1 MLNSFRNLLS
11 GRTLYVIVGVCA
23 LPFIF
28 TGVSSFNTLFSN
40 YGTVNGIEVTQLD
53 VNNATIRVEER
64 YKSIFGENFSIDQ
77 LQEQELLNL
86 IKSQIT
92 NQKIIEAMAF
102 NNNLD
107 ISMDDVKRAIIKE
120 ETFLDENG
128 IFDQSIFEAA
138 VRGAG
143 MIPDEYL
150 QFVLTSIT
158 ADNLIGAIS
167 QSTFILNEDLI
178 DFTAFA
184 EATKD
189 IKFIKSD
196 RDEIISL
203 QVSSDEE
210 AKEFYQ
216 ANQLLF
222 LSDEKR
228 EFNYAF
234 NSLESFSKNLD
245 IDNELIENAYQEY
258 LLEIQM
264 SSQNRISHI
273 MLAKSDDD
281 AVKIAQ
287 EVYEDLIN
295 GVIDFTEA
303 VKRYSDDEASIEA
316 AGDLGY
322 SSGDA
327 FPQEFEDTIK
337 ELSLNQISS
346 PIDLG
351 ETIHIIKVTETLKSE
366 AESKKSF
373 ADNLRQE
380 FVNEEAGL
388 LMGQAMID
396 AEELVLSGGNLN
408 SIVDTLQLKVQSTKA
423 ITESEF
429 SESIIADARPFFDT
443 AFVEGDIEVIE
454 VQDGFYVIELN
465 SIQPPKVISFKDS
478 RQKAINEVRAQ
489 KADELIAE
497 MQLSAFARLAD
508 ENQTDLPKGF
518 EKESFKNVTRYSSLL
533 PREIIDAIFKL
544 NPGDTFSE
552 TASDNN
558 RYWISV
564 TSANVLS
571 DEEITQ
577 KIEGY
582 RDVVLQYANQQDA
595 VLIDQKLK
603 ENVKVNLRNLDP
615 QI

>member
-77 LQEQELLNL
+77 LQEQELLNR

-158 ADNLIGAIS
+158 ADNLIGTIS
-167 QSTFILNEDLI
+167 QSTFVLNEDLI
-178 DFTAFA
+178 NFTAFA

-258 LLEIQM
+258 LLEIKM

-273 MLAKSDDD
+273 MFAKSDDD

-327 FPQEFEDTIK
+327 FPQEFEDAIK

-429 SESIIADARPFFDT
+429 SESIIADARPFFD
-443 AFVEGDIEVIE
+443 AALVEGDIEVIE

-533 PREIIDAIFKL
+533 PREIVDAIFKL

-558 RYWISV
+558 RYWVSV

-571 DEEITQ
+571 EEEITQ

>member
-11 GRTLYVIVGVCA
+11 GKTLYVIVGVCA

-128 IFDQSIFEAA
+128 KFDQSIFEAA

-196 RDEIISL
+196 RDEIISF
-203 QVSSDEE
+203 QVSSGEE

-273 MLAKSDDD
+273 MLSKSNDDV
-281 AVKIAQ
+281 VKIAQ
-287 EVYEDLIN
+287 KVYEDLIN

-327 FPQEFEDTIK
+327 FPQEFEDAIK

-429 SESIIADARPFFDT
+429 SESIIADARPFFDA

-465 SIQPPKVISFKDS
+465 SIEPPKVISFKDS
-478 RQKAINEVRAQ
+478 RQRAINEVRAQ

-518 EKESFKNVTRYSSLL
+518 EKESFKNITRYSSLL
-533 PREIIDAIFKL
+533 PREIIDAIFKS

-615 QI
+615 QT

>member
-11 GRTLYVIVGVCA
+11 GKTLYVIVGVCA

-77 LQEQELLNL
+77 LQEQELLNR

-128 IFDQSIFEAA
+128 KFDQSIFEAA

-178 DFTAFA
+178 DFTSFA

-196 RDEIISL
+196 RDEIISF

-273 MLAKSDDD
+273 MLSKSNDDV
-281 AVKIAQ
+281 VKIAQ
-287 EVYEDLIN
+287 KVYEDLIN

-327 FPQEFEDTIK
+327 FPQEFEDAIK
-337 ELSLNQISS
+337 ELSLNQISP

-429 SESIIADARPFFDT
+429 SESIIADARPFFD
-443 AFVEGDIEVIE
+443 AALVEGDIEVIE

-465 SIQPPKVISFKDS
+465 SIEPPKVISFKDA

-533 PREIIDAIFKL
+533 PREIIDAIFKS

-558 RYWISV
+558 RYWVSV

-615 QI
+615 QT

>member
-128 IFDQSIFEAA
+128 KFDQSIFEAA

-273 MLAKSDDD
+273 MFAKSDDD

-327 FPQEFEDTIK
+327 FPQEFEDAIK

-408 SIVDTLQLKVQSTKA
+408 YIVDTLQLKAQSTKA

-429 SESIIADARPFFDT
+429 SESIIADARPFFDA

-465 SIQPPKVISFKDS
+465 SIQPPKVMSFKDS

-518 EKESFKNVTRYSSLL
+518 EKESFKNITRYSSLL
-533 PREIIDAIFKL
+533 PREIIDAIFKS

-603 ENVKVNLRNLDP
+603 ENVKVNLRNLNP
-615 QI
+615 QT

>member
-11 GRTLYVIVGVCA
+11 GKTLYVIVGVCA

-40 YGTVNGIEVTQLD
+40 YGSVNGIEVTQLD

-64 YKSIFGENFSIDQ
+64 YKSIFGENFSVDQ
-77 LQEQELLNL
+77 LEEQELLSF
-86 IKSQIT
+86 IKTQIT

-102 NNNLD
+102 DNNLD

-128 IFDQSIFEAA
+128 EFDQSIFEAA

-158 ADNLIGAIS
+158 ADNLISSIS
-167 QSTFILNEDLI
+167 ESTFVLNEDLI

-184 EATKD
+184 EATMD

-196 RDEIISL
+196 RDEIIKL
-203 QVSSDEE
+203 QAVSDEE
-210 AKEFYQ
+210 AKEFYE

-222 LSDEKR
+222 LSDER
-228 EFNYAF
+228 RDFNYAF
-234 NSLESFSKNLD
+234 KSLESFSKNLD

-258 LLEIQM
+258 LSEMQM

-273 MLAKSDDD
+273 MFSKSDDE
-281 AVKIAQ
+281 AIKVAQ
-287 EVYEDLIN
+287 EVYENLMD
-295 GVIDFTEA
+295 GAIDFTEA
-303 VKRYSDDEASIEA
+303 VKKYSDDEASIEA
-316 AGDLGY
+316 LGDLGY

-327 FPQEFEDTIK
+327 FPQEFEEAIK
-337 ELSLNQISS
+337 ELSLNQISP

-351 ETIHIIKVTETLKSE
+351 ETIHIIKVTEILKSE

-380 FVNEEAGL
+380 FINEEAGL

-396 AEELVLSGGNLN
+396 AEELVLSGGNFD
-408 SIVDTLQLKVQSTKA
+408 SIIDALQLKAESIQA
-423 ITESEF
+423 IAESEF
-429 SESIIADARPFFDT
+429 SDSITAEAQPFFD
-443 AFVEGDIEVIE
+443 ARFVEGDIEVVE
-454 VQDGFYVIELN
+454 AEGGFYIIELS
-465 SIQPPKVISFKDS
+465 SIDPPKVMSFIDS
-478 RQKAINEVRAQ
+478 RQKSINEVRSQ
-489 KADELIAE
+489 KADKLIAE

-508 ENQTDLPKGF
+508 ENQTDLPQGF
-518 EKESFKNVTRYSSLL
+518 DEETYQKVSRYSSLL
-533 PREIIDAIFKL
+533 PNDIIDAIFKL
-544 NPGDTFSE
+544 NPGETFSE

-558 RYWISV
+558 RYWVSV
-564 TSANVLS
+564 TSANVLNE
-571 DEEITQ
+571 EEITQ

-582 RDVVLQYANQQDA
+582 QDVVLQYANQQNA
-595 VLIDQKLK
+595 ILIDQKLK

>member
-11 GRTLYVIVGVCA
+11 GRTLYLIVGVCA

-167 QSTFILNEDLI
+167 QSTFVLNEDLI

-245 IDNELIENAYQEY
+245 IDNEVIENAYQEY

-327 FPQEFEDTIK
+327 FPQEFENAIK
-337 ELSLNQISS
+337 ELSLNQISP

>member
-11 GRTLYVIVGVCA
+11 GKTLYVIVGVCA

-128 IFDQSIFEAA
+128 KFDQSIFEAA

-203 QVSSDEE
+203 QVSSDDE

-245 IDNELIENAYQEY
+245 IDKELIENAYQEY

-273 MLAKSDDD
+273 MIAKSDDD
-281 AVKIAQ
+281 AVRIAQ

-295 GVIDFTEA
+295 GVIDFTDA
-303 VKRYSDDEASIEA
+303 VKRYSDDEASIEE

-327 FPQEFEDTIK
+327 FPQEFEDAIK

-429 SESIIADARPFFDT
+429 SESIIADARPFFD
-443 AFVEGDIEVIE
+443 AALVEGDIEVIE

-465 SIQPPKVISFKDS
+465 SIEPPKVMSFKDS

-518 EKESFKNVTRYSSLL
+518 EKESFKNITRYSSLL
-533 PREIIDAIFKL
+533 PREIIDAIFKS

-615 QI
+615 QT

>member
-11 GRTLYVIVGVCA
+11 GKTLYVIVGVCA

-77 LQEQELLNL
+77 LEEQELLNL

-102 NNNLD
+102 DNNLG

-128 IFDQSIFEAA
+128 KFDQSIFEAA

-158 ADNLIGAIS
+158 AKNLINSIS
-167 QSTFILNEDLI
+167 ESTFILNEDLI

-189 IKFIKSD
+189 IIFIKSD

-203 QVSSDEE
+203 QGSSDEE
-210 AKEFYQ
+210 AKEFYE

-234 NSLESFSKNLD
+234 NSLESFSKNLE
-245 IDNELIENAYQEY
+245 IDNELIENAYLEY
-258 LLEIQM
+258 LSEIQM
-264 SSQNRISHI
+264 SNQNRISHI
-273 MLAKSDDD
+273 MFTKSNDD

-287 EVYEDLIN
+287 DVYKNLIN
-295 GVIDFTEA
+295 GDIDFTEA

-327 FPQEFEDTIK
+327 FPEEFEDAIN
-337 ELSLNQISS
+337 ELSLNQIST

-351 ETIHIIKVTETLKSE
+351 ETIHIIKVTEILKSE

-373 ADNLRQE
+373 AETLSQE
-380 FVNEEAGL
+380 FIDEEAGL

-396 AEELVLSGGNLN
+396 AEELVLSGRNFN
-408 SIVDTLQLKVQSTKA
+408 SIIDTLQLKAESTQA
-423 ITESEF
+423 IAESEF
-429 SESIIADARPFFDT
+429 SDSIMADARPFFDT
-443 AFVEGDIEVIE
+443 EFVEGDIEVIE
-454 VQDGFYVIELN
+454 VEDGFYVIGLN
-465 SIQPPKVISFKDS
+465 AIEQPKVISFKDS

-497 MQLSAFARLAD
+497 MQLSAFARLAG
-508 ENQTDLPKGF
+508 ENQMDLPNGF
-518 EKESFKNVTRYSSLL
+518 EKESFQKVTRYSSLL
-533 PREIIDAIFKL
+533 PREIIDALFKL
-544 NPGDTFSE
+544 NPGDTFTE

-558 RYWISV
+558 RYWVSV

-571 DEEITQ
+571 EEEITQ

-582 RDVVLQYANQQDA
+582 RDVVLQYANQQNA
-595 VLIDQKLK
+595 ILIDQKLK
-603 ENVKVNLRNLDP
+603 EDVKVNLRNLDP

>member
-11 GRTLYVIVGVCA
+11 GKTLYVIVGVCA

-128 IFDQSIFEAA
+128 KFDQSIFEAA

-196 RDEIISL
+196 RDEIISF

-273 MLAKSDDD
+273 MLSKSNDDV
-281 AVKIAQ
+281 VKIAQ
-287 EVYEDLIN
+287 KVYEDLIN

-327 FPQEFEDTIK
+327 FPQEFEDAIK
-337 ELSLNQISS
+337 ELSLNQISP

-429 SESIIADARPFFDT
+429 SESIIADARPFFD
-443 AFVEGDIEVIE
+443 AALVEGDIEVIE

-465 SIQPPKVISFKDS
+465 SIEPPKVISFKDS

-615 QI
+615 QT

>member
-167 QSTFILNEDLI
+167 QSTFVLNEDLI

-327 FPQEFEDTIK
+327 FPQEFENAIK
-337 ELSLNQISS
+337 ELSLNQISP

-465 SIQPPKVISFKDS
+465 SIEPPKVISFKDS

-615 QI
+615 QT

>member
-11 GRTLYVIVGVCA
+11 GRTLYLIVGVCA

-167 QSTFILNEDLI
+167 QSTFVLNEDLI

-327 FPQEFEDTIK
+327 FPQEFENAIK
-337 ELSLNQISS
+337 ELSLNQISP

-518 EKESFKNVTRYSSLL
+518 EKESFKNITRYSSLL
-533 PREIIDAIFKL
+533 PREIIDAIFKS

>member
-102 NNNLD
+102 KNNLD

-128 IFDQSIFEAA
+128 KFDQSIFEAA

-150 QFVLTSIT
+150 QYVLTSIT
-158 ADNLIGAIS
+158 ADNLIGTIS
-167 QSTFILNEDLI
+167 QSTFVLNEDLI
-178 DFTAFA
+178 DFTSFA

-203 QVSSDEE
+203 QVSSDDE

-245 IDNELIENAYQEY
+245 IDKELIENAYQEY

-273 MLAKSDDD
+273 MIAKSDDD
-281 AVKIAQ
+281 AVRIAQ

-303 VKRYSDDEASIEA
+303 VKRYSDDEASIET

-396 AEELVLSGGNLN
+396 AEELVLSGGDLN

-429 SESIIADARPFFDT
+429 SESIIADARPFFD
-443 AFVEGDIEVIE
+443 AELVEGDIEVIE

-465 SIQPPKVISFKDS
+465 SIEPPKVISFKDS

-533 PREIIDAIFKL
+533 PREIVDAIFKL

-558 RYWISV
+558 RYWVSV

-571 DEEITQ
+571 EEEITQ

>member
-11 GRTLYVIVGVCA
+11 GKTLYVIVGVCA

-128 IFDQSIFEAA
+128 KFDQSIFEAA

-196 RDEIISL
+196 RDEIISF
-203 QVSSDEE
+203 QVSSGEE

-273 MLAKSDDD
+273 MLSKSNDDV
-281 AVKIAQ
+281 VKIAQ
-287 EVYEDLIN
+287 KVYEDLIN

-327 FPQEFEDTIK
+327 FPQEFEDAIK

-429 SESIIADARPFFDT
+429 SESIIADARPFFD
-443 AFVEGDIEVIE
+443 AALVEGDIKVIE

-465 SIQPPKVISFKDS
+465 SIEPPKVRSFKDS

-518 EKESFKNVTRYSSLL
+518 EKESFKNITRYSSLL
-533 PREIIDAIFKL
+533 PREIIDAIFKS

-615 QI
+615 QT

>member
-107 ISMDDVKRAIIKE
+107 VSMDDVKRAIIKE

-158 ADNLIGAIS
+158 ADNLIGTIS
-167 QSTFILNEDLI
+167 QSTFVLNEDLI
-178 DFTAFA
+178 DFTSFA

-273 MLAKSDDD
+273 MFAKSDDD

-396 AEELVLSGGNLN
+396 AEELVLSGGDLN

-429 SESIIADARPFFDT
+429 SESIIADARPFFD
-443 AFVEGDIEVIE
+443 AELVEGDIEVIE

-465 SIQPPKVISFKDS
+465 SIEPPKVISFKDS

-533 PREIIDAIFKL
+533 PKEIVDAIFKL

-558 RYWISV
+558 RYWVSV

-615 QI
+615 QT

>member
-11 GRTLYVIVGVCA
+11 GKTLYVIVGVCA

-40 YGTVNGIEVTQLD
+40 YGSVNGIEVTQLD

-64 YKSIFGENFSIDQ
+64 YKSIFGENFSVDQ
-77 LQEQELLNL
+77 LEEQELLSF
-86 IKSQIT
+86 IKTQIT

-102 NNNLD
+102 DNNLD
-107 ISMDDVKRAIIKE
+107 ISMDDVKRVIIKE

-128 IFDQSIFEAA
+128 EFDQSIFEAA

-158 ADNLIGAIS
+158 ADNLISSIS
-167 QSTFILNEDLI
+167 ESTFVLNEDLI

-184 EATKD
+184 EATMD

-196 RDEIISL
+196 RDEIIKL
-203 QVSSDEE
+203 QAVSDEE
-210 AKEFYQ
+210 AKEFYE

-222 LSDEKR
+222 LSDER
-228 EFNYAF
+228 RDFNYAF
-234 NSLESFSKNLD
+234 KSLESFSKNLD

-258 LLEIQM
+258 LSEMQM

-273 MLAKSDDD
+273 MFSKSDDE
-281 AVKIAQ
+281 AIKVAQ
-287 EVYEDLIN
+287 EVYENLMD
-295 GVIDFTEA
+295 GAIDFAEA
-303 VKRYSDDEASIEA
+303 VKKYSDDEASIEA
-316 AGDLGY
+316 LGDLGY

-327 FPQEFEDTIK
+327 FPQEFEEAIK
-337 ELSLNQISS
+337 ELSLNQISP

-351 ETIHIIKVTETLKSE
+351 ETIHIIKVTEILKSE

-380 FVNEEAGL
+380 FIKEEAGL

-396 AEELVLSGGNLN
+396 AEELVLSGGNFN
-408 SIVDTLQLKVQSTKA
+408 SIIDALQLKAESIQA
-423 ITESEF
+423 IAESEF
-429 SESIIADARPFFDT
+429 SDRITAEAQPFFD
-443 AFVEGDIEVIE
+443 ARFVEGDIEVVE
-454 VQDGFYVIELN
+454 AEGGFYIIELS
-465 SIQPPKVISFKDS
+465 SIDPPKVMSFIDS
-478 RQKAINEVRAQ
+478 RQKSINEVRSQ
-489 KADELIAE
+489 KADKLIAE

-508 ENQTDLPKGF
+508 ENQTDLPQGF
-518 EKESFKNVTRYSSLL
+518 DEETYQKVSRYSSLL
-533 PREIIDAIFKL
+533 PNDIIDAIFKL
-544 NPGDTFSE
+544 NPGETFSE
-552 TASDNN
+552 TGSDNN
-558 RYWISV
+558 RYWVSV
-564 TSANVLS
+564 TSANVLNE
-571 DEEITQ
+571 EEITQ

-582 RDVVLQYANQQDA
+582 QDVVLQYANQQNA
-595 VLIDQKLK
+595 ILIDQKLK

>member
-128 IFDQSIFEAA
+128 KFDQSIFEAA

-167 QSTFILNEDLI
+167 QSTFVLNEDLI

-196 RDEIISL
+196 RDEIISF

-273 MLAKSDDD
+273 MLSKSNDDV
-281 AVKIAQ
+281 VKIAQ
-287 EVYEDLIN
+287 KVYEDLIN

-327 FPQEFEDTIK
+327 FPQEFENAIK
-337 ELSLNQISS
+337 ELSLNQISP

-429 SESIIADARPFFDT
+429 SESIIADARPFFD
-443 AFVEGDIEVIE
+443 AALVEGDIEVIE
-454 VQDGFYVIELN
+454 VQDGFYVIELK
-465 SIQPPKVISFKDS
+465 SIEPPKVISFKDS

-518 EKESFKNVTRYSSLL
+518 EKESFKNITRYSSLL
-533 PREIIDAIFKL
+533 PREIIDAIFKS

-615 QI
+615 QT

>member
-11 GRTLYVIVGVCA
+11 GKTLYVIVGVCA

-128 IFDQSIFEAA
+128 KFDQSIFEAA

-158 ADNLIGAIS
+158 ADNLISAIS

-196 RDEIISL
+196 RDEIISF
-203 QVSSDEE
+203 QVSSGEE

-273 MLAKSDDD
+273 MLSKSNDDV
-281 AVKIAQ
+281 VKIAQ

-327 FPQEFEDTIK
+327 FPQEFEDAIK

-429 SESIIADARPFFDT
+429 SESIIADARPFFD
-443 AFVEGDIEVIE
+443 AALVEGDIKVIE

-465 SIQPPKVISFKDS
+465 SIEPPKVRSFKDS

-518 EKESFKNVTRYSSLL
+518 EKESFKNITRYSSLL
-533 PREIIDAIFKL
+533 PREIIDAIFKS

-615 QI
+615 QT

>member
-11 GRTLYVIVGVCA
+11 GKTLYVIVGVCA

-128 IFDQSIFEAA
+128 KFDQSIFEAA

-196 RDEIISL
+196 RDEIISF
-203 QVSSDEE
+203 QVSSGEE

-273 MLAKSDDD
+273 MLSKSNDDV
-281 AVKIAQ
+281 VKIAQ
-287 EVYEDLIN
+287 KVYEDLIN

-327 FPQEFEDTIK
+327 FPQEFEDAIK

-429 SESIIADARPFFDT
+429 SESIIADARPFFD
-443 AFVEGDIEVIE
+443 AALVEGDIEVIE

-465 SIQPPKVISFKDS
+465 SIEPPKVMSFKDS

-497 MQLSAFARLAD
+497 MQLSAFDRLAD

-518 EKESFKNVTRYSSLL
+518 EKESFKNITRYSSLL
-533 PREIIDAIFKL
+533 PREIIDAIFKS

-615 QI
+615 QT

>member
-1 MLNSFRNLLS
+1 MNSFRNLLS
-11 GRTLYVIVGVCA
+11 GKTLYVIVGVCA

-40 YGTVNGIEVTQLD
+40 YGNVNGIEVTQLD
-53 VNNATIRVEER
+53 VNNATVRVEER

-77 LQEQELLNL
+77 LEEKELLNIL
-86 IKSQIT
+86 RSQIT
-92 NQKIIEAMAF
+92 NQKIIESVAF
-102 NNNLD
+102 DNNLD
-107 ISMDDVKRAIIKE
+107 ISLDDVKRTIIRE
-120 ETFLDENG
+120 ETFFDESG
-128 IFDQSIFEAA
+128 KFDQSIFEAA
-138 VRGAG
+138 IRGAG

-150 QFVLTSIT
+150 QFVLTSVT
-158 ADNLIGAIS
+158 ADNLINTIS
-167 QSTFILNEDLI
+167 QSNFVLNNDLI

-203 QVSSDEE
+203 QSASNEE
-210 AKEFYQ
+210 AKEFYD

-273 MLAKSDDD
+273 MLAKSNDD

-287 EVYEDLIN
+287 DVYEDLIN

-327 FPQEFEDTIK
+327 FPQEFEDAIK

-388 LMGQAMID
+388 LMGQAMIN
-396 AEELVLSGGNLN
+396 AEEQVLSGGNFN
-408 SIVDTLQLKVQSTKA
+408 YIIDTLQLKAQSTLA

-429 SESIIADARPFFDT
+429 SESIIADAQPFFD
-443 AFVEGDIEVIE
+443 AEFVEGDIEVIE
-454 VQDGFYVIELN
+454 VQDGFYVVELN
-465 SIQPPKVISFKDS
+465 SIEPPKVISFKDS

-497 MQLSAFARLAD
+497 MQLSAFARLGD
-508 ENQTDLPKGF
+508 ENQMDLPKGF

-544 NPGDTFSE
+544 NPGDKFSE

-558 RYWISV
+558 RYWVSV
-564 TSANVLS
+564 VNANVLS
-571 DEEITQ
+571 EEEITQ

-582 RDVVLQYANQQDA
+582 RDVVLQYANEKDA

-603 ENVKVNLRNLDP
+603 ENVKANLRNLDP

>member
-128 IFDQSIFEAA
+128 KFDQSIFEAA

-196 RDEIISL
+196 RDEIISF

-273 MLAKSDDD
+273 MLSKSNDDV
-281 AVKIAQ
+281 VKIAQ
-287 EVYEDLIN
+287 KVYEDLIN

-327 FPQEFEDTIK
+327 FPQEFEDAIK

-388 LMGQAMID
+388 LMRQAMID

-429 SESIIADARPFFDT
+429 SESIIADARPFFD
-443 AFVEGDIEVIE
+443 AELVEGDIEVIE

-465 SIQPPKVISFKDS
+465 SIEPPKVISFKDS

-518 EKESFKNVTRYSSLL
+518 EKESFKNITRYSSLL
-533 PREIIDAIFKL
+533 PREIIDAIFKS

-615 QI
+615 QT

>member
-158 ADNLIGAIS
+158 ADNLIGTIS
-167 QSTFILNEDLI
+167 QSTFVLNEDLI
-178 DFTAFA
+178 DFTSFA

-273 MLAKSDDD
+273 MFAKSDDD

-396 AEELVLSGGNLN
+396 AEELVLSGGDLN

-429 SESIIADARPFFDT
+429 SESIIADARPFFD
-443 AFVEGDIEVIE
+443 AELVEGDIEVIE

-465 SIQPPKVISFKDS
+465 SIEPPKVISFKDS

-533 PREIIDAIFKL
+533 PREIVDAIFKL

-558 RYWISV
+558 RYWVSV

-571 DEEITQ
+571 EEEITQ

>member
-11 GRTLYVIVGVCA
+11 GKTLYVIVGVCA

-77 LQEQELLNL
+77 LEEQELLNF

-102 NNNLD
+102 DNNLD
-107 ISMDDVKRAIIKE
+107 VSMDDVKRAIIKE
-120 ETFLDENG
+120 ETFLDENNE
-128 IFDQSIFEAA
+128 FDQSIFEAA

-158 ADNLIGAIS
+158 AENLINSIS
-167 QSTFILNEDLI
+167 ESTFVLNEDLI

-184 EATKD
+184 EASKD

-203 QVSSDEE
+203 QGSSDQE
-210 AKEFYQ
+210 AKEFYE

-228 EFNYAF
+228 EFNFAF
-234 NSLESFSKNLD
+234 NSLESFSKSLE

-258 LLEIQM
+258 LSEIQM

-273 MLAKSDDD
+273 MFTKSDDE

-287 EVYEDLIN
+287 DVYQNLIN
-295 GVIDFTEA
+295 GDIDFTEA
-303 VKRYSDDEASIEA
+303 VKKYSDDDASIES

-327 FPQEFEDTIK
+327 FPQEFEDTIN
-337 ELSLNQISS
+337 ELSLNQIST

-351 ETIHIIKVTETLKSE
+351 ETIHIIKLTEILKPE

-373 ADNLRQE
+373 ADNLRQD
-380 FVNEEAGL
+380 FISEEADL

-396 AEELVLSGGNLN
+396 AEELVLSGSNFS
-408 SIVDTLQLKVQSTKA
+408 SIIDTLQLKAESTKA
-423 ITESEF
+423 IAESEF
-429 SESIIADARPFFDT
+429 SDNIIAEAQPFFD
-443 AFVEGDIEVIE
+443 AGFVEGDIEVFE
-454 VQDGFYVIELN
+454 VEDGFYIIELN
-465 SIQPPKVISFKDS
+465 SIFPPKIMSFEDS
-478 RQKAINEVRAQ
+478 RKKAINEVRMQ
-489 KADELIAE
+489 KADQLIAE
-497 MQLSAFARLAD
+497 MQSSAFARLAD
-508 ENQTDLPKGF
+508 EKDTELPQGF
-518 EKESFKNVTRYSSLL
+518 EVDNYQKVTRYSSLL
-533 PREIIDAIFKL
+533 PREIIEAIFKL
-544 NPGDTFSE
+544 NPGEKLSQ

-558 RYWISV
+558 QYWVLV
-564 TSANVLS
+564 TNDNVLS
-571 DEEITQ
+571 DQETIQ
-577 KIEGY
+577 KIDGY
-582 RDVVLQYANQQDA
+582 RDVVSQYANQQNA
-595 VLIDQKLK
+595 ILIDQKLK

>member
-11 GRTLYVIVGVCA
+11 GKTLYVIVGVCA

-128 IFDQSIFEAA
+128 KFDQSIFEAA

-196 RDEIISL
+196 RDEIISF

-273 MLAKSDDD
+273 MLSKSNDDV
-281 AVKIAQ
+281 VKIAQ
-287 EVYEDLIN
+287 KVYEDLIN

-327 FPQEFEDTIK
+327 FPQEFEDAIK

-429 SESIIADARPFFDT
+429 SESIIDDARPFFD
-443 AFVEGDIEVIE
+443 AALVEGDIEVIE

-465 SIQPPKVISFKDS
+465 SIEPPKVISFKDS

-518 EKESFKNVTRYSSLL
+518 EKESFKNITRYSSLL
-533 PREIIDAIFKL
+533 PREIIDEIFKS

-615 QI
+615 QT

>member
-196 RDEIISL
+196 RDEIISF

-327 FPQEFEDTIK
+327 FPQEFENAIK
-337 ELSLNQISS
+337 ELSLNQISP

-429 SESIIADARPFFDT
+429 SESIIDDARPFFD
-443 AFVEGDIEVIE
+443 AALVEGDIEVIE

-465 SIQPPKVISFKDS
+465 SIEPPKVISFKDS

-564 TSANVLS
+564 TNANVLS

-603 ENVKVNLRNLDP
+603 ENVKINLRNLDP
-615 QI
+615 QT

>member
-128 IFDQSIFEAA
+128 KFDQSIFEAA

-273 MLAKSDDD
+273 MFAKSDDD

-327 FPQEFEDTIK
+327 FPQEFEDAIK

-408 SIVDTLQLKVQSTKA
+408 YIVDTLQLKVQSTKA

-429 SESIIADARPFFDT
+429 SESIIADARPFFDA

-465 SIQPPKVISFKDS
+465 SIQPPKVMSFKDS

-518 EKESFKNVTRYSSLL
+518 EKESFKNITRYSSLL
-533 PREIIDAIFKL
+533 PREIIDAIFKS

-603 ENVKVNLRNLDP
+603 ENVKVNLRNLNP
-615 QI
+615 QT

>member
-11 GRTLYVIVGVCA
+11 GKTLYVIVGVCA

-77 LQEQELLNL
+77 LEEQELLNF

-102 NNNLD
+102 DNNLD
-107 ISMDDVKRAIIKE
+107 VSMDDVKRAIIKE
-120 ETFLDENG
+120 ETFLDENNE
-128 IFDQSIFEAA
+128 FDQSIFEAA

-158 ADNLIGAIS
+158 AENLINSIS
-167 QSTFILNEDLI
+167 ESTFVLNEDLI

-184 EATKD
+184 EASKD

-203 QVSSDEE
+203 QSSSDQE
-210 AKEFYQ
+210 AKEFYE

-228 EFNYAF
+228 EFNFAF
-234 NSLESFSKNLD
+234 NSLESFSKSLE

-258 LLEIQM
+258 LSEIQM

-273 MLAKSDDD
+273 MFTKSDDE

-287 EVYEDLIN
+287 DVYQNLIN

-303 VKRYSDDEASIEA
+303 VKKYSDDDASIES

-327 FPQEFEDTIK
+327 FPQEFEDRIN
-337 ELSLNQISS
+337 ELSLNQIST

-351 ETIHIIKVTETLKSE
+351 ETIHIIKLTEILKPE

-373 ADNLRQE
+373 ADNLRQD
-380 FVNEEAGL
+380 FISEEADL

-396 AEELVLSGGNLN
+396 AEELVLSGSNFS
-408 SIVDTLQLKVQSTKA
+408 SIIDTLQLKAESTKA
-423 ITESEF
+423 IAESEF
-429 SESIIADARPFFDT
+429 SDNVIAEAQPFFD
-443 AFVEGDIEVIE
+443 AGFVEGDIEVFE
-454 VQDGFYVIELN
+454 VEDGFYIIELN
-465 SIQPPKVISFKDS
+465 SIFPPKIMSFEDS
-478 RQKAINEVRAQ
+478 RKKAINEVRMQ
-489 KADELIAE
+489 KADQLIAE
-497 MQLSAFARLAD
+497 MQSSAFARLAD
-508 ENQTDLPKGF
+508 EKDTELPQGF
-518 EKESFKNVTRYSSLL
+518 EVDNYQKVTRYSSLL

-544 NPGDTFSE
+544 NPGEKLSQ

-558 RYWISV
+558 QYWVLV
-564 TSANVLS
+564 TNDNVLS
-571 DEEITQ
+571 DQEIIQ
-577 KIEGY
+577 KIDGY
-582 RDVVLQYANQQDA
+582 RDVVSQYANQQNA
-595 VLIDQKLK
+595 ILIDQKLK

>member
-11 GRTLYVIVGVCA
+11 GKTLYVIVGVCA

-102 NNNLD
+102 DNNLD

-128 IFDQSIFEAA
+128 KFDQSIFEAA

-158 ADNLIGAIS
+158 ADNLIGTIS

-264 SSQNRISHI
+264 SRQNRISHI

-287 EVYEDLIN
+287 DVYEDLIN

-327 FPQEFEDTIK
+327 FPQEFEEAIK

-351 ETIHIIKVTETLKSE
+351 ETIHIIKVTEILKSE
-366 AESKKSF
+366 AKSKKSF

-380 FVNEEAGL
+380 FINEEAGL

-396 AEELVLSGGNLN
+396 AEELVLSGGNFN
-408 SIVDTLQLKVQSTKA
+408 SIIDTLQLKAQSTQA
-423 ITESEF
+423 IAESEF
-429 SESIIADARPFFDT
+429 SDSIIADARPFFD
-443 AFVEGDIEVIE
+443 AEFVEGDIEVIE

-465 SIQPPKVISFKDS
+465 SIEPPKVISFKDS

-489 KADELIAE
+489 KADELIVE
-497 MQLSAFARLAD
+497 MQSSAFARLAD

-558 RYWISV
+558 RYWVSV

-571 DEEITQ
+571 EEEITQ

>member
-11 GRTLYVIVGVCA
+11 GKTLYVIVGVCA

-128 IFDQSIFEAA
+128 KFDQSIFEAA

-178 DFTAFA
+178 DFTSFA

-196 RDEIISL
+196 RDEIISF

-273 MLAKSDDD
+273 MLSKSNDDV
-281 AVKIAQ
+281 VKIAQ
-287 EVYEDLIN
+287 KVYEDLIN

-327 FPQEFEDTIK
+327 FPQEFEDAIK

-429 SESIIADARPFFDT
+429 SESIIADARPFFD
-443 AFVEGDIEVIE
+443 AALVEGDIEVIE

-465 SIQPPKVISFKDS
+465 SIEPPKVISFKDA

-518 EKESFKNVTRYSSLL
+518 QKESFKNVTRYSSLL

-615 QI
+615 QT

>member
-11 GRTLYVIVGVCA
+11 GKTLYVIVGVCA

-40 YGTVNGIEVTQLD
+40 YGSVNGIEVTQLD

-64 YKSIFGENFSIDQ
+64 YKSIFGENFSVDQ
-77 LQEQELLNL
+77 LEEQELLSF
-86 IKSQIT
+86 IKTQIT

-102 NNNLD
+102 DNNLD

-128 IFDQSIFEAA
+128 EFDQSIFEAA

-158 ADNLIGAIS
+158 ADNLISSIS
-167 QSTFILNEDLI
+167 ESTFVLNEDLI

-184 EATKD
+184 EATMD

-196 RDEIISL
+196 RDEIIKL
-203 QVSSDEE
+203 QAVSDEE
-210 AKEFYQ
+210 AKEFYE

-228 EFNYAF
+228 DFNYAF
-234 NSLESFSKNLD
+234 KSLESFSKNLD

-258 LLEIQM
+258 LSEMQM

-273 MLAKSDDD
+273 MFSKSDDET
-281 AVKIAQ
+281 VKVAQ
-287 EVYEDLIN
+287 DVYKNLMD
-295 GVIDFTEA
+295 GAIDFVEA
-303 VKRYSDDEASIEA
+303 VKKYSDDEASIEA
-316 AGDLGY
+316 LGDLGY

-327 FPQEFEDTIK
+327 FPQEFEDAIK
-337 ELSLNQISS
+337 ELSLNQISP

-351 ETIHIIKVTETLKSE
+351 ETIHIIKVTEILKSE
-366 AESKKSF
+366 VESKKSF

-380 FVNEEAGL
+380 FINEEAGL

-396 AEELVLSGGNLN
+396 AEELVLSGGNFE
-408 SIVDTLQLKVQSTKA
+408 SIIDALQLKTESTQA
-423 ITESEF
+423 IAESEF
-429 SESIIADARPFFDT
+429 SDRITAEAQPFFD
-443 AFVEGDIEVIE
+443 ARFVEGDIEVVE
-454 VQDGFYVIELN
+454 AEGGFYIIELN
-465 SIQPPKVISFKDS
+465 SIDPPKVMSFKDS
-478 RQKAINEVRAQ
+478 RQKSINEIRAQ
-489 KADELIAE
+489 KADKLIAE
-497 MQLSAFARLAD
+497 MQSNAFTRLAD

-518 EKESFKNVTRYSSLL
+518 EKESFKKVTRYSSLL
-533 PREIIDAIFKL
+533 PGEIIDAIFKL

-564 TSANVLS
+564 TSFNILS
-571 DEEITQ
+571 EEEITQ
-577 KIEGY
+577 KIEAY
-582 RDVVLQYANQQDA
+582 QDVVLQYANQQNA
-595 VLIDQKLK
+595 ILIDQKLK

>member
-11 GRTLYVIVGVCA
+11 GKTLYVIVGVCA

-77 LQEQELLNL
+77 LQEQELLNR

-128 IFDQSIFEAA
+128 KFDQSIFEAA

-178 DFTAFA
+178 DFTSFA

-196 RDEIISL
+196 RDEIISF

-273 MLAKSDDD
+273 MLSKSNDDV
-281 AVKIAQ
+281 VKIAQ
-287 EVYEDLIN
+287 KVYEDLIN

-327 FPQEFEDTIK
+327 FPQEFEDAIK

-429 SESIIADARPFFDT
+429 SESIIADARPFFD
-443 AFVEGDIEVIE
+443 AALVEGDIEVIE

-465 SIQPPKVISFKDS
+465 SIEPPKVISFKDA

-518 EKESFKNVTRYSSLL
+518 QKESFKNVTRYSSLL

-615 QI
+615 QT

>member
-11 GRTLYVIVGVCA
+11 GKTLYVIVGVCA

-77 LQEQELLNL
+77 LEEQELLNF

-102 NNNLD
+102 DNNLD
-107 ISMDDVKRAIIKE
+107 VSMDDVKRAIIKE
-120 ETFLDENG
+120 ETFLDENNE
-128 IFDQSIFEAA
+128 FDQSIFEAA

-158 ADNLIGAIS
+158 AENLINSIS
-167 QSTFILNEDLI
+167 ESTFVLNEDLI

-184 EATKD
+184 EASKD

-203 QVSSDEE
+203 QGSSDQE
-210 AKEFYQ
+210 AKEFYE

-228 EFNYAF
+228 EFNFAF
-234 NSLESFSKNLD
+234 NSLESFSKSLE

-258 LLEIQM
+258 LSEIQM

-273 MLAKSDDD
+273 MFTKSDDE

-287 EVYEDLIN
+287 DVYQNLIN

-303 VKRYSDDEASIEA
+303 VKKYSDDDASIES

-327 FPQEFEDTIK
+327 FPQEFEDRIN
-337 ELSLNQISS
+337 ELSLNQIST

-351 ETIHIIKVTETLKSE
+351 ETIHIIKLTEILKPE

-373 ADNLRQE
+373 ADNLRQD
-380 FVNEEAGL
+380 FISEEADL

-396 AEELVLSGGNLN
+396 AEELVLSGSNFS
-408 SIVDTLQLKVQSTKA
+408 SIIDTLQLKAESTKA
-423 ITESEF
+423 IAESEF
-429 SESIIADARPFFDT
+429 SDNIIAEAQPFFD
-443 AFVEGDIEVIE
+443 AGFVEGDIEVFE
-454 VQDGFYVIELN
+454 VEDGFYIIELN
-465 SIQPPKVISFKDS
+465 SIFPPKIMSFEDS
-478 RQKAINEVRAQ
+478 RKKAINEVRMQ
-489 KADELIAE
+489 KADQLIAE
-497 MQLSAFARLAD
+497 MQSSAFARLAD
-508 ENQTDLPKGF
+508 EKDTELPQGF
-518 EKESFKNVTRYSSLL
+518 EVDNYQKVTRYSSLL

-544 NPGDTFSE
+544 NPGEKLSQ

-558 RYWISV
+558 QYWVLV
-564 TSANVLS
+564 TNDNVLS
-571 DEEITQ
+571 DQEIIQ
-577 KIEGY
+577 KIDGY
-582 RDVVLQYANQQDA
+582 RDVVSQYANQQNA
-595 VLIDQKLK
+595 ILIDQKLK

>member
-1 MLNSFRNLLS
+1 
-11 GRTLYVIVGVCA
+11 
-23 LPFIF
+23 
-28 TGVSSFNTLFSN
+28 
-40 YGTVNGIEVTQLD
+40 
-53 VNNATIRVEER
+53 
-64 YKSIFGENFSIDQ
+64 
-77 LQEQELLNL
+77 
-86 IKSQIT
+86 
-92 NQKIIEAMAF
+92 
-102 NNNLD
+102 
-107 ISMDDVKRAIIKE
+107 
-120 ETFLDENG
+120 
-128 IFDQSIFEAA
+128 
-138 VRGAG
+138 

-167 QSTFILNEDLI
+167 QSTFVLNEDLI

-327 FPQEFEDTIK
+327 FPQEFENAIK
-337 ELSLNQISS
+337 ELSLNQISP

-615 QI
+615 QT

>member
-11 GRTLYVIVGVCA
+11 GKTLYVIVGVCA

-40 YGTVNGIEVTQLD
+40 YGSVNGIEVTQLD

-64 YKSIFGENFSIDQ
+64 YKSIFGENFSVDQ
-77 LQEQELLNL
+77 LEEQELLSF
-86 IKSQIT
+86 IKTQIT

-102 NNNLD
+102 DNNLD

-128 IFDQSIFEAA
+128 EFDQSIFEAA

-158 ADNLIGAIS
+158 ADNLISSIS
-167 QSTFILNEDLI
+167 ESTFVLNEDLI

-184 EATKD
+184 EATMD

-196 RDEIISL
+196 RDEIIKL
-203 QVSSDEE
+203 QAVSDEE
-210 AKEFYQ
+210 AKEFYE

-228 EFNYAF
+228 DFNYAF
-234 NSLESFSKNLD
+234 KSLESFSKNLD

-258 LLEIQM
+258 LSEMQM

-273 MLAKSDDD
+273 MFSKSDDET
-281 AVKIAQ
+281 VKVAQ
-287 EVYEDLIN
+287 DVYKNLMD
-295 GVIDFTEA
+295 GAIDFVEA
-303 VKRYSDDEASIEA
+303 VKKYSDDEASIEA
-316 AGDLGY
+316 LGDLGY

-327 FPQEFEDTIK
+327 FPQEFEDAIK
-337 ELSLNQISS
+337 ELSLNQISP

-351 ETIHIIKVTETLKSE
+351 ETIHIIKVTEILKSE
-366 AESKKSF
+366 VESKKSF

-380 FVNEEAGL
+380 FINEEAGL

-396 AEELVLSGGNLN
+396 AEELVLSGGNFE
-408 SIVDTLQLKVQSTKA
+408 SIIDALQLKTESTQA
-423 ITESEF
+423 IAESEF
-429 SESIIADARPFFDT
+429 SDRITAEAQPFFD
-443 AFVEGDIEVIE
+443 ARFVEGDIEVVE
-454 VQDGFYVIELN
+454 AEGGFYIIELN
-465 SIQPPKVISFKDS
+465 SIDPPKVMSFKDS
-478 RQKAINEVRAQ
+478 RQKSINEIRAQ
-489 KADELIAE
+489 KADKLIAE
-497 MQLSAFARLAD
+497 MQSNAFTRLAD
-508 ENQTDLPKGF
+508 ENQTDLPQGF
-518 EKESFKNVTRYSSLL
+518 DEETYQKVSRYSSLL
-533 PREIIDAIFKL
+533 PNDIIDAIFKL
-544 NPGDTFSE
+544 NPGNTFSE

-558 RYWISV
+558 RYWVLV

-571 DEEITQ
+571 EEEITQ
-577 KIEGY
+577 KIQGY
-582 RDVVLQYANQQDA
+582 QDVVLQYANQQNA
-595 VLIDQKLK
+595 ILIDQKLK

>member
-11 GRTLYVIVGVCA
+11 GRTLYLIVGVCA

-167 QSTFILNEDLI
+167 QSTFVLNEDLI

-327 FPQEFEDTIK
+327 FPQEFENAIK
-337 ELSLNQISS
+337 ELSLNQISP

-615 QI
+615 QT

>member
-11 GRTLYVIVGVCA
+11 GKTLYVIVGVCA

-40 YGTVNGIEVTQLD
+40 YGSVNGIEVTQLD

-64 YKSIFGENFSIDQ
+64 YKSIFGENFSVDQ
-77 LQEQELLNL
+77 LEEQELLSF
-86 IKSQIT
+86 IKTQIT

-102 NNNLD
+102 DNNLD

-128 IFDQSIFEAA
+128 EFDQSIFEAA
-138 VRGAG
+138 IRGAG

-158 ADNLIGAIS
+158 ADNLISSIS
-167 QSTFILNEDLI
+167 ESTFVLNEDLI

-184 EATKD
+184 EATMD

-196 RDEIISL
+196 RDEIIKL
-203 QVSSDEE
+203 QAVSDEE
-210 AKEFYQ
+210 AKEFYE

-228 EFNYAF
+228 DFNYAF
-234 NSLESFSKNLD
+234 KSLESFSKNLD

-258 LLEIQM
+258 LSEMQM

-273 MLAKSDDD
+273 MFSKSDDET
-281 AVKIAQ
+281 VKVAQ
-287 EVYEDLIN
+287 DVYKNLMD
-295 GVIDFTEA
+295 GAIDFVEA
-303 VKRYSDDEASIEA
+303 VKKYSDDEASIEA
-316 AGDLGY
+316 LGDLGY

-327 FPQEFEDTIK
+327 FPQEFEDAIK
-337 ELSLNQISS
+337 ELSLNQISP

-351 ETIHIIKVTETLKSE
+351 ETIHIIKVTEILKSE
-366 AESKKSF
+366 VESKKSF

-380 FVNEEAGL
+380 FINEEAGL

-396 AEELVLSGGNLN
+396 AEELVLSGGNFN
-408 SIVDTLQLKVQSTKA
+408 SIIDALQLKIESTQA
-423 ITESEF
+423 IAESEF
-429 SESIIADARPFFDT
+429 SDRITAEAQPFFD
-443 AFVEGDIEVIE
+443 ARFVEGDIEVVE
-454 VQDGFYVIELN
+454 AEGGFYIIELN
-465 SIQPPKVISFKDS
+465 SIDPPKVMSFKDS
-478 RQKAINEVRAQ
+478 RQKSINEVRAQ
-489 KADELIAE
+489 KADKLIAE
-497 MQLSAFARLAD
+497 MQSSAFARLAD
-508 ENQTDLPKGF
+508 ENQTDLPQGF
-518 EKESFKNVTRYSSLL
+518 DEETYQKVSRYSSLL
-533 PREIIDAIFKL
+533 PNDIIDAIFKL
-544 NPGDTFSE
+544 NPGNTFSE

-558 RYWISV
+558 RYWVLV

-571 DEEITQ
+571 EEEITQ
-577 KIEGY
+577 KIQGY
-582 RDVVLQYANQQDA
+582 QDVVLQYANQQNA
-595 VLIDQKLK
+595 ILIDQKLK

>member
-128 IFDQSIFEAA
+128 KFDQSIFEAA

-273 MLAKSDDD
+273 MFAKSDDD

-327 FPQEFEDTIK
+327 FPQEFEDAIK

-408 SIVDTLQLKVQSTKA
+408 SIVDTLQLKVQSTQA

-429 SESIIADARPFFDT
+429 SESIIADARPFFDA

-465 SIQPPKVISFKDS
+465 SIEPPKVMSFKDS

-518 EKESFKNVTRYSSLL
+518 EKESFKNITRYSSLL
-533 PREIIDAIFKL
+533 PREIIDAIFKS

-603 ENVKVNLRNLDP
+603 ENVKVNLRNLNP
-615 QI
+615 QT

>member
-11 GRTLYVIVGVCA
+11 GRTLYLIVGVCA

-167 QSTFILNEDLI
+167 QSTFVLNEDLI

-327 FPQEFEDTIK
+327 FPQEFEDAIK

-429 SESIIADARPFFDT
+429 SESIIDDARPFFD
-443 AFVEGDIEVIE
+443 AALVEGDIEVIE

-465 SIQPPKVISFKDS
+465 SIEPPKVISFKDS

-533 PREIIDAIFKL
+533 PREIIDAIFKS

-615 QI
+615 QT

>member
-107 ISMDDVKRAIIKE
+107 ISMDDVKRVIIKE

-128 IFDQSIFEAA
+128 KFDQSIFEAA

-167 QSTFILNEDLI
+167 QSTFVLNEDLI

-203 QVSSDEE
+203 QVSSGEE

-327 FPQEFEDTIK
+327 FPQEFENAIK
-337 ELSLNQISS
+337 ELSLNQISP

-465 SIQPPKVISFKDS
+465 SIQPPKVMSFKDS

-533 PREIIDAIFKL
+533 PREIVDAIFKL

-558 RYWISV
+558 RYWVSV

-571 DEEITQ
+571 EEEITQ

>member
-167 QSTFILNEDLI
+167 QSTFVLNEDLI

-245 IDNELIENAYQEY
+245 IDNEVIENAYQEY

-327 FPQEFEDTIK
+327 FPQEFENAIK
-337 ELSLNQISS
+337 ELSLNQISP

-615 QI
+615 QT